1 MVKRSLS
8 IEDGELNRRSLITSR
23 TSDYSDIDGTFT
35 LRTSGDV
42 YKKIDAAA
50 VKQSVKN
57 IVMTNRLEKPFNPKF
72 GGNLQKI
79 LFELMDEDSEDLVEN
94 YVRTAIER
102 YEPRAKV
109 LEVDVNIPDGINT
122 LNVRIVFQVV
132 NSGETVTL
140 DTRII
145 RVR

>member
-8 IEDGELNRRSLITSR
+8 IEDGELNQRSLITTR
-23 TSDYSDIDGTFT
+23 TSDYSDIDGTFA

-102 YEPRAKV
+102 YETRAKV
-109 LEVDVNIPDGINT
+109 LEVDVSIPDGINT

-132 NSGETVTL
+132 NSGEIVTL